1 MESHEKQKGHGKGK
15 TKLMEDQVM
24 ARQSN
29 GKSRYNF
36 GKTN

>member
-1 MESHEKQKGHGKGK
+1 MESHEKQKGQGKEK

-36 GKTN
+36 GKN